1 MFDISYGSLKHTH
14 AHAQKHAHAH
24 AHTHKHTQRGDCTRD
39 EEKCPGG
46 SSTPTSCWRWQRDCR
61 LICTCKGFHYLLKGT
76 DQLRLPGSG
85 RRACIEYCYV
95 VSSWTR
101 RGFLTNHCSRSE
113 VSFLLGQCFYN
124 YRLAAPNQTL
134 HPITIFWV
142 WLFFFFTC
150 SSEDDFIE
158 ALVLSEPPP
167 NATRPLWS
175 HWNLW
180 DRSDGSFSRWICGSS
195 GLKY

>member
-1 MFDISYGSLKHTH
+1 MHRSIHTRMHTH
-14 AHAQKHAHAH
+14 TNTHNEVIAHGMKKSVQAAPRH
-24 AHTHKHTQRGDCTRD
+24 
-39 EEKCPGG
+39 
-46 SSTPTSCWRWQRDCR
+46 
-61 LICTCKGFHYLLKGT
+61 
-76 DQLRLPGSG
+76 RLPVEDDSATVAWFAPAKVFITFWKGRTNYDFQNVAGSG
-85 RRACIEYCYV
+85 RRARIEYCSV

-101 RGFLTNHCSRSE
+101 RGFLTNHCSQSE

-180 DRSDGSFSRWICGSS
+180 DRSDGSFSRWICGRS